1 MSSFCLLHFLFLSF
15 IECLAFI
22 LAFSFL
28 LLSPGCSLPLPPSLS
43 LCLYMS
49 FFFFLP
55 LALFCLLPHTHPLT
69 LSLSPL
75 LLPLPLL
82 CVCLSLSLPP
92 SLLPT
97 PSFSLSLLHSPFTLH
112 FLLFFLFFLS
122 LLPFTRLL
130 HALSSHSLTL
140 FPASLPPS
148 LHLCLCFCSH
158 SALQCFCLILCFS
171 ILFSFLNLAQFSFF
185 SFLSSFLHLNVC
197 LCGDQ

>member
-1 MSSFCLLHFLFLSF
+1 MSVWLSFWHFPFSFCLLVAHCLSLPPFPSVSTCLSF
-15 IECLAFI
+15 SF
-22 LAFSFL
+22 FL
-28 LLSPGCSLPLPPSLS
+28 LLSFAC
-43 LCLYMS
+43 CL
-49 FFFFLP
+49 
-55 LALFCLLPHTHPLT
+55 TLT
-69 LSLSPL
+69 LSLFHSALSSSPSL
-75 LLPLPLL
+75 SY
-82 CVCLSLSLPP
+82 VCLSLSLPP

-148 LHLCLCFCSH
+148 ISV
-158 SALQCFCLILCFS
+158 SASVLTLLSSVFVLSCAFLFFFHFLILLSFH
-171 ILFSFLNLAQFSFF
+171 SFLF
-185 SFLSSFLHLNVC
+185 SFLHLNVC

>member
-49 FFFFLP
+49 FFFLLP

-148 LHLCLCFCSH
+148 LHLCLCSH

-171 ILFSFLNLAQFSFF
+171 ILFFIS
-185 SFLSSFLHLNVC
+185 
-197 LCGDQ
+197 

>member
-148 LHLCLCFCSH
+148 LPPSLSL
-158 SALQCFCLILCFS
+158 L
-171 ILFSFLNLAQFSFF
+171 LFSLCSPVFLSYLVLFYSFF
-185 SFLSSFLHLNVC
+185 IS
-197 LCGDQ
+197 